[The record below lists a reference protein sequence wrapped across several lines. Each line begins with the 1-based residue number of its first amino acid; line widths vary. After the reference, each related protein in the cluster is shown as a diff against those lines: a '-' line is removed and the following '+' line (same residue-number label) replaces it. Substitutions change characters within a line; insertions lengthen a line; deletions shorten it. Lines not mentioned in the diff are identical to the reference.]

1 MIGQKETVFDK
12 PMTPNEIQS
21 VVYNTIQPYDVI
33 QAVLQQ
39 EIILYC
45 GRLISTNPDLFR
57 GILKIRVGWVLEAI
71 KYYLRICS
79 NEKKIENHSP
89 YEVRQLLYKVLSM
102 KEWSKKMNLTA
113 RQRRQLEGCLCR
125 VPSSFYNKVWDIML
139 RTPRGIKVGGNLI
152 PQQPTISNMTRS
164 ELTFSLL
171 VEEML
176 NHIQMP
182 EYRQLIVELL
192 CIVSVILGRNPELT
206 FDQPLDLEQ
215 LIKDAAHMHAKVSY
229 KVFVLYVIN

>member
-1 MIGQKETVFDK
+1 
-12 PMTPNEIQS
+12 MTPNEIQS

-45 GRLISTNPDLFR
+45 GRLIATNPVLFK

-71 KYYLRICS
+71 KYYLQIS
-79 NEKKIENHSP
+79 GDVKKIEDHSP
-89 YEVRQLLYKVLSM
+89 YEVRQLLYKVLSI
-102 KEWSKKMNLTA
+102 KEWASDDEKLTPK
-113 RQRRQLEGCLCR
+113 QRRQLEGCLCR
-125 VPSSFYNKVWDIML
+125 VPDSFYNQVWDIMH
-139 RTPRGIKVGGNLI
+139 RTPRGIKVGGNII
-152 PQQPTISNMTRS
+152 PQQPTLSNMTRS

-176 NHIQMP
+176 NHIQLP

-206 FDQPLDLEQ
+206 FDEPLDLEQ
-215 LIKDAAHMHAKVSY
+215 LVKDAAHMYSKVY
-229 KVFVLYVIN
+229 LIFI